1 MFENKNELEARQ
13 EILGIVDEYCKKYH
27 NQKQYKEGDRI
38 SYASRVY
45 DSKEMMNLVDSALE
59 FWLTAGR
66 YTMNWKKLGEYLSK
80 VCISSKLWFLC
91 QSQCIYGT
99 YITTSGDRRIKR
111 GDEIITV
118 AAGFPTTI
126 TPAISMVQYLYLL
139 MLLSHSTILML
150 QSLRMPFLIRLRLL

>member
-1 MFENKNELEARQ
+1 MFDNKNELEARE

-66 YTMNWKKLGEYLSK
+66 YTDEFEKKLGEYLECK
-80 VCISSKLWFLC
+80 VCISCKLWFIC
-91 QSQCIYGT
+91 QPQRIYGT
-99 YITTSGDRRIKR
+99 YITTSR
-111 GDEIITV
+111 
-118 AAGFPTTI
+118 
-126 TPAISMVQYLYLL
+126 
-139 MLLSHSTILML
+139 
-150 QSLRMPFLIRLRLL
+150 

>member
-1 MFENKNELEARQ
+1 MFDNKNELEARQ

-66 YTMNWKKLGEYLSK
+66 YTDEFEKKLGEYLG
-80 VCISSKLWFLC
+80 VSSKLWFIC
-91 QSQCIYGT
+91 QPQCIYGT
-99 YITTSGDRRIKR
+99 YITTSRRQKNQER
-111 GDEIITV
+111 
-118 AAGFPTTI
+118 
-126 TPAISMVQYLYLL
+126 
-139 MLLSHSTILML
+139 
-150 QSLRMPFLIRLRLL
+150 